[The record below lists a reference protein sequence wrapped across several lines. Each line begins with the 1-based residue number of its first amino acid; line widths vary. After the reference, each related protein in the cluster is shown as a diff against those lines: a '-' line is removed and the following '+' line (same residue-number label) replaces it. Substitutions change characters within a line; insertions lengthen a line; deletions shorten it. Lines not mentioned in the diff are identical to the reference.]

1 MDNQDVQSKK
11 RGRPKKI
18 NSTNKDNSDN
28 LNNITKVNITVDSD
42 NYNMLKIIAN
52 VQDVTIKDIL
62 NNLIYQYV
70 KDNLNIVKSIQR
82 LKSKVKSV
90 NIDKSDKPNN
100 EDKQDNP
107 DNIDSDTNSTNSDM
121 PF

>member
-1 MDNQDVQSKK
+1 MDNQDVQEVQKKK
-11 RGRPKKI
+11 RGRKPK
-18 NSTNKDNSDN
+18 NLNNSDIQDK

-70 KDNLNIVKSIQR
+70 QDNLNIVKSIQR

-90 NIDKSDKPNN
+90 NIDKSDKHNN

-107 DNIDSDTNSTNSDM
+107 DNIDSDM